1 MDIPV
6 TYLGTSKDPANV
18 GKGNTRMVVRMA
30 PEGLYLLHK
39 KDWGAYAWGDV
50 KRVSFDDPGR
60 TKASVGMIVAFGVLG
75 LAKRK
80 TFTLLTVSTAH
91 EETYYEIAE
100 PIGLWRAK
108 ARGIVDEVSAM
119 KGRVFV
125 DGVPVGE
132 DGTLASAPVAFAPTQ
147 AGWYPDPLG
156 RQQLRWHDGSNWTD
170 NVNALPEAPQ

>member
-1 MDIPV
+1 MDIAV

-18 GKGNTRMVVRMA
+18 GKGNTRMVIRMA

-80 TFTLLTVSTAH
+80 TFTLLTVSTAD

-119 KGRVFV
+119 KSRVFV

-132 DGTLASAPVAFAPTQ
+132 DVTSAPAPAATAPTH

-170 NVNALPEAPQ
+170 NVNALPDAPQ